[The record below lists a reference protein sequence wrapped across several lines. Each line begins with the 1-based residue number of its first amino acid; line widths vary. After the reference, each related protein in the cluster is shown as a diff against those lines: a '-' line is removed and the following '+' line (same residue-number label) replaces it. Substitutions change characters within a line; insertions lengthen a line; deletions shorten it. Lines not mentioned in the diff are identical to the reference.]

1 MLDFIEAEGLIDHVD
16 PVQYAIR
23 LLIPPG
29 SMLLA
34 RPAIQ
39 SCLGPLDEASFSYR
53 WTHPDPRMDHLQKAI
68 SVMVEEATRAEEDPA
83 VTFFRVRELAET
95 NAGRARAERARAE
108 LLSLRR
114 RPPRLTE
121 PWFC

>member
-1 MLDFIEAEGLIDHVD
+1 VVEREGLIDHVD

-29 SMLLA
+29 SMLLERSA
-34 RPAIQ
+34 VRPF
-39 SCLGPLDEASFSYR
+39 LGPLDQAAFSYR
-53 WTHPDPRMDHLQKAI
+53 WTHPDPRMDVLYGAVSQLVETAAKA
-68 SVMVEEATRAEEDPA
+68 AEDPLL
-83 VTFFRVRELAET
+83 TFERIRDLAY
-95 NAGRARAERARAE
+95 GARGGGESSH
-108 LLSLRR
+108 LSCHLSADRN